1 MGEADTVTV
10 KLADG
15 REFRAKTMDTDPRSD
30 VAVIKIEAQNLLMLP
45 LGISEA
51 LEVSEWVMAIG
62 NP

>member
-45 LGISEA
+45 LGNSEA

>member
-45 LGISEA
+45 LGNSEA
-51 LEVSEWVMAIG
+51 LESEWVMAIG